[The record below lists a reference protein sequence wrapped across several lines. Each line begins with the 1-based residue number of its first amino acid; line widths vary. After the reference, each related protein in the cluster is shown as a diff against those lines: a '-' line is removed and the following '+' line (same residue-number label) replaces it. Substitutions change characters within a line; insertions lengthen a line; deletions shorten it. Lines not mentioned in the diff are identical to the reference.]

1 VRNSILDHV
10 IIDVPKRKIS
20 MFSDHGEHEEV
31 NFRWDSEGA
40 EGFTEAWQDIHNTLP
55 EELYTV
61 KYFTE
66 SSDETD

>member
-1 VRNSILDHV
+1 
-10 IIDVPKRKIS
+10 